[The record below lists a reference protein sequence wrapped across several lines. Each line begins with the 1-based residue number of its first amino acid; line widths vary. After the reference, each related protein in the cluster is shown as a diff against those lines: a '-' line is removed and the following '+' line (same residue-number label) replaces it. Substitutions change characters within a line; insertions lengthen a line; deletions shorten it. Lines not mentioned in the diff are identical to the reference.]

1 MTCLYCFSQ
10 SSLSQKNQATVSQV
24 IVSVLGE
31 GGTIDDAVEAVSMT
45 QEVFLQ
51 EETQL
56 IKSVVA
62 SGSTNVRF

>member
-1 MTCLYCFSQ
+1 M
-10 SSLSQKNQATVSQV
+10 SQV